1 MARESKVRFRSYLRQ
16 MDRRIRPDSQLGCK
30 QAGVRAGGLAQRLR
44 YLRRETL
51 LRAGYEMLV
60 AGLES
65 AAGLDRTADAEN
77 ATTQHS
83 ADAETPRRSIPPAL
97 RAPLGNRV
105 ACGCGVLCSAWPQ
118 STLGCEG
125 CHAVM
130 ATRRVDCRVVGLPR
144 RELGRKSSETGL
156 LSRGMPKASSN
167 LANRAGER
175 RSA

>member
-1 MARESKVRFRSYLRQ
+1 MARESKVRIRSYLRQ

-30 QAGVRAGGLAQRLR
+30 QAGVRAGGRVQRLR

-60 AGLES
+60 AGLEG

-77 ATTQHS
+77 APTQHS
-83 ADAETPRRSIPPAL
+83 AGAENAPTL

-105 ACGCGVLCSAWPQ
+105 ACGCGMLCSAWPQ

-130 ATRRVDCRVVGLPR
+130 AARRVDCRVVGLPR

-156 LSRGMPKASSN
+156 LSRGMPKPSSN